1 MKDTSYEALKENIL
15 KDIESCSKKDL
26 DKIYSSIKLALKEFD
41 RDGFLK
47 NCKDIFKSLFKSKKD
62 KCILFIEDICDS
74 KDKLKSEEK
83 EKLRKFFLDIS
94 NIHRTFVE
102 DLIALLGAL

>member
-47 NCKDIFKSLFKSKKD
+47 NCKDIFKSLFKSKKRQMY
-62 KCILFIEDICDS
+62 F
-74 KDKLKSEEK
+74 
-83 EKLRKFFLDIS
+83 
-94 NIHRTFVE
+94 IHRRY
-102 DLIALLGAL
+102 L